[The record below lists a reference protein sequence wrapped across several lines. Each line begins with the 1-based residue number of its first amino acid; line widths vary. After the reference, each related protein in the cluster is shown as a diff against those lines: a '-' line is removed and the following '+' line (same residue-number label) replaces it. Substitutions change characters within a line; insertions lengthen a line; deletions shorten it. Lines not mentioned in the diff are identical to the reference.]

1 MGMKET
7 VRSKARDA
15 LLIVATSR
23 LFPNKWR
30 QRVLRFLG
38 WRFGVGC
45 TVHWGLHATKL
56 NVHFGNQ
63 VFLGRHAFL
72 DGLGS
77 LDVGDFAAIGPCVRI
92 ITTTH
97 PIAEGAVRQPLRK
110 DIDTTVRIGRGC
122 WLGAGVT
129 VLPGVSIAEG
139 CVIGAGAVVSGDTS
153 PNGLYVGVPAR
164 RVKDLPLTEA

>member
-1 MGMKET
+1 MG
-7 VRSKARDA
+7 VQQSIRSKARDLV
-15 LLIVATSR
+15 LLVSTSR

-30 QRVLRFLG
+30 QRVLAELG
-38 WRFGVGC
+38 WEFGEGC
-45 TVHWGLHATKL
+45 IVHWGLHTTEL
-56 NVHFGNQ
+56 SVRLGDH

-77 LDVGDFAAIGPCVRI
+77 FEADDYVIIGPCVRI

-97 PIAEGAVRQPLRK
+97 PVEEGVIRQIPGK
-110 DIDTTVRIGRGC
+110 DIDTTVRVGKGC

-139 CVIGAGAVVSGDTS
+139 CVIGAGAVVSADTS

-164 RVKDLPLTEA
+164 RVKDLPLASS